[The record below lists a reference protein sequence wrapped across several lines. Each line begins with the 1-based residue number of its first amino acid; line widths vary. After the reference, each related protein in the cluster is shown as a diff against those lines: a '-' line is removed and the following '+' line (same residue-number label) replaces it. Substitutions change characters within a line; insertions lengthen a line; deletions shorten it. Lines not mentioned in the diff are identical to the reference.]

1 MIERVGIDN
10 GGFCIGVLNQ
20 LMISADFLGA
30 FQQVVGVTWFQV
42 SVAHLK
48 TPYPRA

>member
-20 LMISADFLGA
+20 LTVRADVLAA
-30 FQQVVGVTWFQV
+30 FQQVGGVTWFQV